1 MKLSHSDL
9 AVPTSPEIDLFL
21 VTGYRFL
28 DDPSFTAE
36 QYNLMEENIEL
47 RKVSN
52 VLDNKDVRSRV
63 LQKIEEIPTSIQVS
77 NLLKSILFKI
87 YNSSMNVL

>member
-77 NLLKSILFKI
+77 NLSKSILF
-87 YNSSMNVL
+87 

>member
-1 MKLSHSDL
+1 MANMNEQSTVS
-9 AVPTSPEIDLFL
+9 TSPRIELFL

-77 NLLKSILFKI
+77 TLRCQINK
-87 YNSSMNVL
+87 

>member
-1 MKLSHSDL
+1 
-9 AVPTSPEIDLFL
+9 
-21 VTGYRFL
+21 
-28 DDPSFTAE
+28 
-36 QYNLMEENIEL
+36 MEENIEL

-77 NLLKSILFKI
+77 NLTPDAMKFEPYRMCPSAFNTTFWQFFDVILQIPHNKTFKI
-87 YNSSMNVL
+87 RYIRCRYIVI